1 LFSNVNYK
9 FKCAINERSFQTN
22 YALSLKEHQNFVHKT
37 KKRIRRTKSQTNAKK
52 QKTSG
57 IRREPELVQNSGKVF
72 FESKKL
78 FFQIQNSSRFLF
90 NKTLNSKILFKKRY

>member
-1 LFSNVNYK
+1 MFSNVNYK

-37 KKRIRRTKSQTNAKK
+37 KKRIRRTESQTNAKK

-57 IRREPELVQNSGKVF
+57 IRREPELIQNSGKVF

-78 FFQIQNSSRFLF
+78 FF
-90 NKTLNSKILFKKRY
+90 KYKIVVDFYLTKH